1 MRYFKCK
8 ENKGKKMRNFQNH
21 LPPAMSQM
29 HETMSSQFMS
39 ELNELLDGPPETPQ
53 TQSSGSMRDALF
65 RHTANAFIPTFTAH
79 LKNYLQALL
88 VEGNYGRDIF
98 KLIIKH
104 SARYAMNMLN
114 ALSHDAGRGIDRLN
128 EAHIRSALDG
138 FFNGTHGAANHI
150 ASMVRRRFEVG
161 QNLPDIKI
169 PFELTQM
176 IDENPDMVPEELICP
191 ITREIMTN
199 PVLLIGATSAST
211 YDKESLLTWE
221 RTNGEIT
228 RDPLNGE
235 ELDLQQRQMTPNRSI
250 REALVTFISESVRY
264 PLPVN
269 DNNDRFRGPV
279 FIHPQLNRIL
289 SANNTDLPKKY
300 VDPFTGNLMTQPVI
314 LDGLTCDLSSINP
327 ETLTLSR
334 LDDGISIIL
343 PGEART
349 VVKFESW
356 SDLVNGLR
364 DDTLK
369 RTQIATFVSKPA
381 SQRGLRQ
388 DQPGA
393 QQNSDN
399 LLSQGAASIFGM
411 HNPNRQGGLS
421 MLEQLQQ
428 SEPPLFEDMSRETSA
443 SEQGASVQGRT
454 GL

>member
-1 MRYFKCK
+1 
-8 ENKGKKMRNFQNH
+8 MRNITDN
-21 LPPAMSQM
+21 LPPAMNQM
-29 HETMSSQFMS
+29 HETLSSQFMT
-39 ELNELLDGPPETPQ
+39 ELDQLLATPPEIPH

-65 RHTANAFIPTFTAH
+65 RHTANAFIPTFTTH
-79 LKNYLQALL
+79 LKNYLRSLL
-88 VEGNYGRDIF
+88 AEGNYGRDIL

-104 SARYAMNMLN
+104 QARYAVNMLN
-114 ALSHDAGRGIDRLN
+114 ALSDDARQGIDSLN
-128 EAHIRSALDG
+128 EAHIRSTLDG
-138 FFNGTHGAANHI
+138 FFNGTHGAATRI
-150 ASMVRRRFEVG
+150 ASMVRRSFTVG
-161 QNLPDIKI
+161 QNLPDITI

-176 IDENPDMVPEELICP
+176 INENPDMVPEELICP

-235 ELDLQQRQMTPNRSI
+235 DLDLQQRQMTPNRTI

-269 DNNDRFRGPV
+269 DNNDRFRAPV
-279 FIHPQLNRIL
+279 LIHPQLNRVL
-289 SANNTDLPKKY
+289 SANNADLPKKY

-327 ETLTLSR
+327 ETLTLR
-334 LDDGISIIL
+334 MHDDGIAITL
-343 PGEART
+343 PGEEST

-356 SDLVNGLR
+356 SDLVDGLR

-369 RTQIATFVSKPA
+369 RTQIASFISRQA
-381 SQRGLRQ
+381 NQHGLRQ
-388 DQPGA
+388 EQPA
-393 QQNSDN
+393 EQQNSAN

-428 SEPPLFEDMSRETSA
+428 SEPALFEDMTRETSV
-443 SEQGASVQGRT
+443 SEQGASGQART